1 MAALSGASVSSLT
14 GIRRLCSP
22 GEFARPRAKSLAERL
37 GEDAEWKQMYP
48 GRFWTTA
55 GGARRAG
62 RMLGAG
68 VKAGLGTDCL
78 GDKYFNVWFENEIK
92 PLFLCSKPKIIS
104 HGTRTLVCL
113 PEGETEA
120 RGRDLP

>member
-22 GEFARPRAKSLAERL
+22 GEFARPWAKSLAEQL
-37 GEDAEWKQMYP
+37 GEDAEWKQMCP
-48 GRFWTTA
+48 GCFWTTA

-68 VKAGLGTDCL
+68 VKAGLGT
-78 GDKYFNVWFENEIK
+78 K
-92 PLFLCSKPKIIS
+92 
-104 HGTRTLVCL
+104 L
-113 PEGETEA
+113 P
-120 RGRDLP
+120 RRQIF